1 MWGGHVSIKLYCQ
14 KWVTVIFGP
23 WVIVCQPV
31 LYTTAR
37 NKMKNMEYTKKKKK
51 RERERE
57 RWGEFNKLAQSPRIS
72 LWQSCVL
79 NPCFLL
85 PDLMFFPL
93 RPTSLIN
100 HYGGNR
106 KQSRAHVFAICSFQ
120 LQTLVTVQ
128 CSLPITFFLRNLHK
142 YRRFAQL
149 HCLFPEEMNLEA
161 RIDRVPDLQ
170 HTQVVKNTDL
180 EPGRWGGNSSSD
192 TY

>member
-1 MWGGHVSIKLYCQ
+1 MWVWPCLSKTLLSKMGDSHIWAMGQFVSLYSIQLPEIKW
-14 KWVTVIFGP
+14 KTW
-23 WVIVCQPV
+23 
-31 LYTTAR
+31 
-37 NKMKNMEYTKKKKK
+37 NMPKKKKK
-51 RERERE
+51 ERERE

-100 HYGGNR
+100 HYGRNR
-106 KQSRAHVFAICSFQ
+106 KQSRAHVFVICSFW
-120 LQTLVTVQ
+120 LQTLVTVH

-142 YRRFAQL
+142 YRCFAQL

-161 RIDRVPDLQ
+161 RIDTVPDLQ

-180 EPGRWGGNSSSD
+180 EPGRWGE
-192 TY
+192 

>member
-37 NKMKNMEYTKKKKK
+37 NKMKNMEYPKKKKK

-57 RWGEFNKLAQSPRIS
+57 REKWGEFNKLAQSPRIS

-93 RPTSLIN
+93 HQPPSLTTMAETETN
-100 HYGGNR
+100 LGLMYLPFVPSDCKHWSLFSVH
-106 KQSRAHVFAICSFQ
+106 SRY
-120 LQTLVTVQ
+120 L
-128 CSLPITFFLRNLHK
+128 
-142 YRRFAQL
+142 
-149 HCLFPEEMNLEA
+149 
-161 RIDRVPDLQ
+161 
-170 HTQVVKNTDL
+170 
-180 EPGRWGGNSSSD
+180 SSSETCTSTD
-192 TY
+192 AWLSCIVSFLKRWI